1 MTRGLWRRAAA
12 FPFQQLLDG
21 ARDLRHTAI
30 TKPGEAGVP
39 ESTVPALAG
48 HSSRAMME
56 RYSHI
61 RLQAKRDAVEALS
74 ITPRSRAD
82 VKEVPKSPHPSW
94 CASP

>member
-1 MTRGLWRRAAA
+1 
-12 FPFQQLLDG
+12 
-21 ARDLRHTAI
+21 
-30 TKPGEAGVP
+30 
-39 ESTVPALAG
+39 
-48 HSSRAMME
+48 ME